1 MSFHNVNLPK
11 YIEIFAVGS
20 SEFSTSLAVS
30 MSGREIRSSN
40 TQTPRRRYVVKDCRL
55 SLSQF
60 ESFNSFFKA
69 RAGMRF
75 AFRLRDHFDYKV
87 EKQMIAI
94 GNGANV
100 EFQLQK
106 LYEDLIS
113 PYIRP
118 ITKPVLGTVKLWKDD
133 MAIEAESINS
143 DTGQGKLSQALLEG
157 EKLYVSFEFDVPVR
171 FVQDSFQYSFNED
184 GTIAV
189 DNVELIEVH
198 E

>member
-30 MSGREIRSSN
+30 MSGREIRNSD
-40 TQTPRRRYVVKDCRL
+40 TQTPRRRYVLKDCRL

-87 EKQMIAI
+87 EK
-94 GNGANV
+94 
-100 EFQLQK
+100 
-106 LYEDLIS
+106 
-113 PYIRP
+113 
-118 ITKPVLGTVKLWKDD
+118 
-133 MAIEAESINS
+133 
-143 DTGQGKLSQALLEG
+143 
-157 EKLYVSFEFDVPVR
+157 
-171 FVQDSFQYSFNED
+171 
-184 GTIAV
+184 
-189 DNVELIEVH
+189 
-198 E
+198 